1 MTAVAYE
8 RPIDLGVRIQA
19 PDATIEG
26 DWSVPLHPKGAIIL
40 ANGTGN
46 SRLGRHNRKV
56 ARDMYDAGYAT
67 LLLDLLTFDEEKEDR
82 LTGAFQLDVPLFV
95 NRLLAAS
102 RWVKNTEIGEL
113 PLGYLVSGIASGAA
127 IVASVREP
135 GLVRAIVSRGGRPDL
150 AGIEA
155 EPLEPLEGEAQNLGI
170 GRRCVGPAD
179 GFDPGLQE
187 LAGFSRA
194 QPEDRTAIAVGR
206 RLGAPLGQVPE
217 ADRNGVF
224 GPQAQFDARGVLAG
238 CAQTRARFRRRAG
251 FVVDHRSVLSVGGV
265 PDQVHFSGPGVIPAV
280 ARGPERAAVYHV

>member
-8 RPIDLGVRIQA
+8 RPIDFGVRIQA

-113 PLGYLVSGIASGAA
+113 PLGYLVSGIASAAA

-150 AGIEA
+150 AGIDLHRALTPTLFVTGSLDTRIFEMNRWA
-155 EPLEPLEGEAQNLGI
+155 MRRMNGEARLAVVSG
-170 GRRCVGPAD
+170 ASHL
-179 GFDPGLQE
+179 FEEPGALE
-187 LAGFSRA
+187 EVTRLAVRWFESHMRPRIESRSIFSTSWS
-194 QPEDRTAIAVGR
+194 PGDE
-206 RLGAPLGQVPE
+206 
-217 ADRNGVF
+217 
-224 GPQAQFDARGVLAG
+224 QFAR
-238 CAQTRARFRRRAG
+238 
-251 FVVDHRSVLSVGGV
+251 
-265 PDQVHFSGPGVIPAV
+265 
-280 ARGPERAAVYHV
+280 